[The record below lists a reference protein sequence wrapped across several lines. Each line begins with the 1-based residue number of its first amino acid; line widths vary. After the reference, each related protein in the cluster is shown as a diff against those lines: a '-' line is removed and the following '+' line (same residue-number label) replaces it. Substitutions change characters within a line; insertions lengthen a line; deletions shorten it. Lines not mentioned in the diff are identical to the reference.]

1 MKTEK
6 PSHLSKVTQQSSG
19 TRAGSRH
26 PSAQQDS
33 DSAEGC
39 FLKNY
44 LLIFGCAG
52 SSLLHAGSS
61 LVGMS
66 RGSSPAAVP
75 GLLIVASLVAEHG
88 LQGVRA
94 Q

>member
-44 LLIFGCAG
+44 LLIFGYAG
-52 SSLLHAGSS
+52 SSLPHGLSS
-61 LVGMS
+61 S
-66 RGSSPAAVP
+66 CSKR
-75 GLLIVASLVAEHG
+75 GLLSSCGVPASHCYAFFC
-88 LQGVRA
+88 
-94 Q
+94 